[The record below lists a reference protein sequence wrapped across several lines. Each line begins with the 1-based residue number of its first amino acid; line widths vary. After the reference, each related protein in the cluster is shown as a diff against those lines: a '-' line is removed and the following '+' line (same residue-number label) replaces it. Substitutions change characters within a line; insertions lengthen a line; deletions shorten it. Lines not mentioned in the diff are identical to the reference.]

1 MCLYSGKVKL
11 YGRVFFGLV
20 QSLSDHLGFSTEKCA
35 VYMAL
40 HKYLALVFLFFL
52 QLFFSLIFSEL
63 DDTDGGL
70 DQARVKEKESV
81 DSNPPTPGSSEGH
94 RLSHTVRMSRS
105 MTVSVE
111 DEDHQVDEADGK

>member
-40 HKYLALVFLFFL
+40 HKYLALVF
-52 QLFFSLIFSEL
+52 
-63 DDTDGGL
+63 
-70 DQARVKEKESV
+70 
-81 DSNPPTPGSSEGH
+81 
-94 RLSHTVRMSRS
+94 
-105 MTVSVE
+105 
-111 DEDHQVDEADGK
+111 

>member
-20 QSLSDHLGFSTEKCA
+20 QSLSDHLGFSTENCA

-52 QLFFSLIFSEL
+52 QLFFRLFSVNWTIPMEVW
-63 DDTDGGL
+63 TK
-70 DQARVKEKESV
+70 RV
-81 DSNPPTPGSSEGH
+81 
-94 RLSHTVRMSRS
+94 SRRRK
-105 MTVSVE
+105 
-111 DEDHQVDEADGK
+111 A